1 MSTTPVVRR
10 PRRHAHQ
17 SLTNGTAATTGEVL
31 DVDRPRPRKGLDAR
45 HPTYSAARD
54 KVLEVLYA
62 RHNAP
67 AQQAAD

>member
-45 HPTYSAARD
+45 HPTYGAARD
-54 KVLEVLYA
+54 KVLEVL
-62 RHNAP
+62 
-67 AQQAAD
+67 